1 MSVFDLLTVTFSESI
16 HQPIIAF
23 IPYIELP
30 PHCKVIK
37 LEYLNNPRKELNLLE
52 GVFSTCSSWGYKI
65 PLTPM
70 MQVMQCQEANL
81 LLKDLYVQHKHPS
94 CVEAWCDMV
103 TKSQSH
109 LQDKM
114 CIFLLGAFACSSC
127 RAQLSHVNNIT
138 H

>member
-23 IPYIELP
+23 ILHIELTR
-30 PHCKVIK
+30 HCKVIK
-37 LEYLNNPRKELNLLE
+37 LEYLNNPRKEFNLLE

-81 LLKDLYVQHKHPS
+81 
-94 CVEAWCDMV
+94 
-103 TKSQSH
+103 
-109 LQDKM
+109 
-114 CIFLLGAFACSSC
+114 
-127 RAQLSHVNNIT
+127 
-138 H
+138 